1 MTDTGG
7 DLVFSSGKKLFG
19 TNGGIIGINED
30 SAVFGGY
37 DNYLY
42 PSWGQYDEFQHMD
55 EEERAEQLTGDDRRE
70 LAEYMIARW
79 QRFRDKQP
87 SAGELP

>member
-7 DLVFSSGKKLFG
+7 DLVFSSGRKL
-19 TNGGIIGINED
+19 TRANGGIVGID
-30 SAVFGGY
+30 KDCRVFGGY

-42 PSWGQYDEFQHMD
+42 PLYDYDAFSDMD
-55 EEERAEQLTGDDRRE
+55 EEELAEQWTGDDRRE